1 MRDPGGRSPLGA
13 GRPCVRM
20 RAMRLGR
27 GGLNLAA
34 GKTSSPR
41 QENLAAGKNLNLR
54 AELLRIRKK

>member
-34 GKTSSPR
+34 GKPLPPDKKTLPQAKTSISV
-41 QENLAAGKNLNLR
+41 QNC
-54 AELLRIRKK
+54 

>member
-1 MRDPGGRSPLGA
+1 
-13 GRPCVRM
+13 M

-41 QENLAAGKNLNLR
+41 QENLAAGKNLNLH